1 MGKLMTKPHIRTF
14 SYHYRQKYGQ
24 KIGKIAVDIGFPCP
38 NREKGGCIFCE
49 SSSFTPG
56 YLLKDDDISAQ
67 IQKGRKSLIKG
78 RFNFYF
84 VYFQQETTTAIAA
97 DRLLP
102 FCELALKD
110 TDCIGIII
118 STRPDYIEDNFLKR
132 LAIILSSYQ
141 KECLFELGVQSA
153 HERSLTFLNRNHSF
167 SDFVNSVQQ
176 IRQFDFF
183 DIGAH
188 IIFGIP
194 GESEEDMLTTIKTVC
209 GLGVNALKLHH
220 LQVIRGTP
228 LHDMYIREEI
238 SLFSLEKY
246 FHLLLKILPHIPAEV
261 TIHRLWATSHP
272 DMLIAPKWNIL
283 TNILSERLM
292 KMMVKQGVY
301 QGMAMER

>member
-1 MGKLMTKPHIRTF
+1 MKKPRIRSF

-24 KIGKIAVDIGFPCP
+24 KIGKVAVDIGYPCP

-56 YLLKDDDISAQ
+56 YLLKNDDISAQ
-67 IQKGRKSLIKG
+67 IEKGKKSLTKG
-78 RFNFYF
+78 RFKRYF

-118 STRPDYIEDNFLKR
+118 STRPDYIEDDFLKR
-132 LAIILSSYQ
+132 LAIIISSNQ

-153 HERSLTFLNRNHSF
+153 HERSLVFLNRNHSF
-167 SDFVNSVQQ
+167 SDFIDSVQLL
-176 IRQFDFF
+176 RQFEQF

-188 IIFGIP
+188 IILGIP
-194 GESEEDMLTTIKTVC
+194 GESENDMLTTIQTVC
-209 GLGVNALKLHH
+209 GVGVNALKLHH
-220 LQVIRGTP
+220 LQVIRDTP
-228 LHDMYIREEI
+228 LHEMYIREEVR
-238 SLFSLEKY
+238 LFSLEKY
-246 FHLLLKILPHIPAEV
+246 LHLLLKILPHIPAEV

-272 DMLIAPKWNIL
+272 AMLVAPKWNVL
-283 TNILSERLM
+283 TNILSERLLE
-292 KMMVKQGVY
+292 MMVKQGIY
-301 QGMAMER
+301 QGMAIRR